1 MSDLASALDGLS
13 LAETAAETDST
24 IIVIDNLND
33 CATRIGA
40 MIEKSE
46 PIAINFE
53 GIDLCAMESSA

>member
-40 MIEKSE
+40 MIEKLRSTSR
-46 PIAINFE
+46 ASTFA
-53 GIDLCAMESSA
+53 AMESSA